1 MLKSELRHRILLF
14 LVVLA
19 IASGVG
25 CAHPSAYKAP
35 VAKFRDA
42 SAVVIESAKA
52 YLTELNKTERD
63 IYIQGEASKPAQIKL
78 ADIEEHQVFSKE
90 AIAVRLNALDTLAN
104 YTDLLN
110 QLANSDAPDQVKT
123 KAADLQTALTGLSGQ
138 VKSLTGTDD
147 AQFKSVAGK
156 VLPVIGEVL
165 QAFAEKRIE
174 DALKKAIDTGAGPV
188 NELIQAIEV
197 DITLAFERK
206 KSEFSQ
212 LRLVPIDQYNID
224 LKGADRAKLQA
235 DVNAISATEDR
246 WDSFLNANPKDGLEA
261 MKRANDAL
269 VKLART
275 PKPKITDFA
284 SFVDTV
290 ESFAATANRVGKA
303 VHELTGK

>member
-1 MLKSELRHRILLF
+1 MESKRTRCAATCS
-14 LVVLA
+14 LVLIFSLA
-19 IASGVG
+19 LG

-35 VAKFRDA
+35 VGKFRDA
-42 SAVVIESAKA
+42 SAVVIESAKT

-63 IYIQGEASKPAQIKL
+63 IFIQGQASRPAQMKL

-90 AIAVRLNALDTLAN
+90 AIAARLNALDTLAN

-110 QLANSDAPDQVKT
+110 QLANSDSPDQLKT

-138 VKSLTGTDD
+138 VSKLTGTDNT
-147 AQFKSVAGK
+147 QFKSVAGR
-156 VLPVIGEVL
+156 VLPVIGDVL
-165 QAFAEKRIE
+165 QAFAEKKIE
-174 DALKKAIDTGAGPV
+174 DALKKAIDTGAAPV

-197 DITLAFERK
+197 DISVAFERK
-206 KSEFSQ
+206 KNEFSQ
-212 LRLVPIDQYNID
+212 LRLVPIDQYNED

-235 DVNAISATEDR
+235 DANAISAAEDR

-290 ESFAATANRVGKA
+290 ESFAAIANRVGNT